1 MPSPK
6 QAAIFYLGENEQ
18 IVSDP
23 GIIERIEKWGNG
35 RLINVGNAK
44 HEISMLHED
53 IQKKIVSQ
61 ISKFFQTTTA
71 DITESK
77 KI

>member
-1 MPSPK
+1 MPSSK
-6 QAAIFYLGENEQ
+6 QTAICYFGENEQ
-18 IVSDP
+18 IVSNP
-23 GIIERIEKWGNG
+23 RIIERIEKWGNG
-35 RLINVGNAK
+35 RLINLRNAK

-53 IQKKIVSQ
+53 IQKIVSE
-61 ISKFFQTTTA
+61 ISKFFYTTTA